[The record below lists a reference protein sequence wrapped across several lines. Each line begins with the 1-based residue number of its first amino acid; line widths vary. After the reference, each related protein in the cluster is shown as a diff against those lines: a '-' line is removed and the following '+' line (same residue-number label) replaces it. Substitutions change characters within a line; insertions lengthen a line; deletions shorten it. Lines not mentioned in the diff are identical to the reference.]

1 MKAEIS
7 AFIGGT
13 GFLILEGGGKM
24 NRLLRVFSA
33 SVLTAVLLL
42 SGCSSAGTGTST
54 SGSAAASAAATTAGE
69 AVASPINGVLAG
81 YSGEILSVK
90 ATDGKTYEFVVP
102 DPSVFTTTDALNIGD
117 DVQVTFTGTV
127 NGTDTTQATVTKV
140 EDKSASSQT
149 VQTIVGTVTDATMN
163 TMTIQATAGLITFDT
178 GSAQI
183 ISPNGVLIGDT
194 VYIDYIGTING
205 TDASKVVVTTVV
217 DNDDNR
223 QPVQTAVPT
232 PTPVVTA
239 TPSPEPTLVPQADIP
254 VTVTNEWLYALQDAT
269 IYRGNSIK
277 YKKVGTLWKGQG
289 ITVIGRTDDGWSK
302 VNQEGVIGFVVSTA
316 LTSNP
321 PSTPTPAPT
330 PTPTATP
337 APTATPVVYHNLI
350 INYKDTDGNTMFKS
364 YVANLAEGTAYSVS
378 SPLNMG
384 STPSQATVA
393 GTMGNQ
399 DITVNVIYTP
409 FYYSSG
415 SGNGTGSIGD
425 GASVGIG
432 SGASVGN

>member
-1 MKAEIS
+1 MTATFEVLYIEVD
-7 AFIGGT
+7 
-13 GFLILEGGGKM
+13 LICI
-24 NRLLRVFSA
+24 
-33 SVLTAVLLL
+33 LLL
-42 SGCSSAGTGTST
+42 FYVLHHLENAENQE
-54 SGSAAASAAATTAGE
+54 TAN
-69 AVASPINGVLAG
+69 VAFRYVTR
-81 YSGEILSVK
+81 SVT
-90 ATDGKTYEFVVP
+90 A
-102 DPSVFTTTDALNIGD
+102 
-117 DVQVTFTGTV
+117 
-127 NGTDTTQATVTKV
+127 
-140 EDKSASSQT
+140 
-149 VQTIVGTVTDATMN
+149 
-163 TMTIQATAGLITFDT
+163 MTIQATAGLITFDT

-183 ISPNGVLIGDT
+183 ISPNGILIGDT
-194 VYIDYIGTING
+194 VYIDYIGTISG

-217 DNDDNR
+217 DNDNNR

-232 PTPVVTA
+232 PTPVATA

-254 VTVTNEWLYALQDAT
+254 VTITNEWLYALQDAT

-378 SPLNMG
+378 SPVNM
-384 STPSQATVA
+384 P
-393 GTMGNQ
+393 GN
-399 DITVNVIYTP
+399 
-409 FYYSSG
+409 S
-415 SGNGTGSIGD
+415 
-425 GASVGIG
+425 
-432 SGASVGN
+432 